1 MDFRVGMLVKADPR
15 AAGRFERIGIPRV
28 ERIGIGTDA
37 ENLFGAAAKRQ
48 LRLAL
53 CQCRAEVRER
63 V

>member
-1 MDFRVGMLVKADPR
+1 MDFRVGMLVEAGPR
-15 AAGRFERIGIPRV
+15 AVGRV